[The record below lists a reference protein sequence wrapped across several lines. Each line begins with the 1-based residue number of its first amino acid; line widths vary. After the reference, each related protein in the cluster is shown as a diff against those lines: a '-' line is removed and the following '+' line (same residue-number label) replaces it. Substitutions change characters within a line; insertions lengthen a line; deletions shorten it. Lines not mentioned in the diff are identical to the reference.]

1 MRNLRGMMSLKTIA
15 IILSTVTVMQFSDW
29 GNLMGNYGYSAYA
42 NMTSDTYAAKN
53 VNLDMY
59 QNKCVNKDIH
69 SDNAVDF
76 SLEKSLIGNT
86 NDSKTCQIKNSL
98 NKKGN
103 AKTEYQHNKFL
114 DQYNRKY
121 FKENLEQ
128 TLNEDFTENLDK
140 GSGQVLNEKCTE
152 NPDKALGQAIENKIL
167 KNYKTLEMNRSSVEA
182 LNDNLEN
189 NLKDTQKGY
198 SGNGEN
204 KVQAQKNGKKLSEI
218 QGEEES
224 KNNREGNL
232 SKVSDEN
239 NKESPEV
246 IGEETSKNDG
256 GQNPAKVIDGNNKD
270 NPEAIGREI
279 SGSNDEKKNN
289 EDNQGGKLGENNK
302 GNSDDNN
309 GKNPSDNGEE
319 NPGNVPGED
328 IESGIL
334 GAPTINTFSL
344 DKGENYKKLKL
355 SEVTG
360 SKHEYQITVTAS
372 EELRICERS
381 NTNKTLNKWFGLV
394 IKNNIKGNNQ
404 IAYSFTGTN
413 FIDLSENTA
422 TINYF
427 MAANKNGVPKYEEEP
442 RDSSIYFKYAGA
454 SDDSAIKIIIHY
466 VPFKAG
472 TNPGNGGYP
481 TDPGASTS
489 TLKSVYISGTERVG
503 KTLTAKLNYNNKPS
517 VKPKTSYQWLRS
529 SKRDGEYKEI
539 SGATDS
545 EYKLKRSDEDCYIKV
560 RVTLSG
566 SLNETKTSD
575 RTSSIDEKYSSSSSS
590 SKKSD
595 FDDDF
600 DNGKIDSDE
609 LSEEKMYVNASYS
622 PNVDKEM
629 FLLVKEYSYKSLVIE
644 SGNCTWNFDTNDL
657 INISKMKT
665 NFNSKVE
672 NNSSNASKINRLTNG
687 ADTANIYFNY
697 NGILPGKAKV
707 EIKVGEE
714 FDGSDRYLYYY
725 NPSKNVLELV
735 SSNVN
740 VKDGKAVFIITHCS
754 DYVLSK
760 TPINGAVVN
769 SGFDDNAINT
779 NDDINGDITSN
790 NLITGGS
797 ILGNNDEMGNF
808 QGNNGN
814 LRMIGTD
821 TNYNKYT
828 SANIKWKQLSDGK
841 WQILYNGL
849 IVTGWVSVDNRW
861 YYMNE
866 YGVMQTGWLKLDEK
880 WYYLGEYGV
889 MQIGWMYLSGK
900 LYYLKDTGEMAT
912 GWQKID
918 RRWYYMYPNG
928 IMAYSTS
935 IDGHELNASGEMY

>member
-1 MRNLRGMMSLKTIA
+1 MRNLRGRMHLKTIA
-15 IILSTVTVMQFSDW
+15 IVVSTVTVVQFSNL
-29 GNLMGNYGYSAYA
+29 GNIIGNISCKAYGDV
-42 NMTSDTYAAKN
+42 TSDTYAAKN

-76 SLEKSLIGNT
+76 SLEKSLSGNK
-86 NDSKTCQIKNSL
+86 NDNKTCQIKSGL
-98 NKKGN
+98 NKEESTR
-103 AKTEYQHNKFL
+103 TEYQHNKFS

-121 FKENLEQ
+121 FGENLGQ
-128 TLNEDFTENLDK
+128 TLNGDSTKNPDE
-140 GSGQVLNEKCTE
+140 GSGQ
-152 NPDKALGQAIENKIL
+152 A
-167 KNYKTLEMNRSSVEA
+167 S
-182 LNDNLEN
+182 N
-189 NLKDTQKGY
+189 N
-198 SGNGEN
+198 NG
-204 KVQAQKNGKKLSEI
+204 
-218 QGEEES
+218 
-224 KNNREGNL
+224 EGNL
-232 SKVSDEN
+232 FKVPDEN
-239 NKESPEV
+239 DKE
-246 IGEETSKNDG
+246 
-256 GQNPAKVIDGNNKD
+256 
-270 NPEAIGREI
+270 NPEAIGGKT

-289 EDNQGGKLGENNK
+289 EDNQGGKTG
-302 GNSDDNN
+302 DNN
-309 GKNPSDNGEE
+309 GENPSDNGEE

-334 GAPTINTFSL
+334 GAPIINTFSL

-360 SKHEYQITVTAS
+360 SNHEYQITVTAS
-372 EELRICERS
+372 EELRVCERS

-404 IAYSFTGTN
+404 ISYSFTGTN
-413 FIDLSENTA
+413 FIDLSENTG

-427 MAANKNGVPKYEEEP
+427 MAANKNGAPKYDEEA
-442 RDSSIYFKYAGA
+442 RDSNIYFKYVGA
-454 SDDSAIKIIIHY
+454 SDDSAIKITIHY

-472 TNPGNGGYP
+472 TNPGTGGEP

-489 TLKSVYISGTERVG
+489 ALKSVSISGTERVG
-503 KTLTAKLNYNNKPS
+503 KTLTAKLNYNSNKPS
-517 VKPKTSYQWLRS
+517 VKPKISYQWLRS
-529 SKRDGEYKEI
+529 SKRDGDYKEI

-545 EYKLKRSDEDCYIKV
+545 EYKLKSADEDCYIKV

-575 RTSSIDEKYSSSSSS
+575 RTSSIDEKYSSSSSE

-600 DNGKIDSDE
+600 DNGQIDSDE
-609 LSEEKMYVNASYS
+609 LNEEKMYVNASYS

-644 SGNCTWNFDTNDL
+644 SGNCTWSFDTNDL

-665 NFNSKVE
+665 KFNSKVE
-672 NNSSNASKINRLTNG
+672 SNSPNASKINRLTNG
-687 ADTANIYFNY
+687 ADVANIYFNY
-697 NGILPGKAKV
+697 NGMLPGKAKV
-707 EIKVGEE
+707 EINVGEE
-714 FDGSDRYLYYY
+714 FDGSNRYLYYY
-725 NPSKNVLELV
+725 NPSKNVLESV

-740 VKDGKAVFIITHCS
+740 VKDGKAAFTITHCS

-760 TPINGAVVN
+760 TPINGAVAN
-769 SGFDDNAINT
+769 SGFDESTINA

-790 NLITGGS
+790 DLMTEGS
-797 ILGNNDEMGNF
+797 ILGNYDETGNF

-814 LRMIGTD
+814 PGMIGTD
-821 TNYNKYT
+821 ANYNKYT

-849 IVTGWVSVDNRW
+849 IVTGWASVDNRW
-861 YYMNE
+861 YYMDE
-866 YGVMQTGWLKLDEK
+866 YGIMQTGWLKLDAK

-889 MQIGWMYLSGK
+889 MQTGWMYLSGK

-918 RRWYYMYPNG
+918 GRWYYMYPNG
-928 IMAYSTS
+928 TMAYSTS
-935 IDGHELNASGEMY
+935 VDGYEINASGEMY